1 MFNFAIYF
9 IHLIKKE
16 QLHIYSP
23 FVFTAPH
30 GGHSLTS
37 YSQTIIDKV
46 IYIYKIKT
54 CLSFICWTLTQS
66 KLRFGDQLVLNS
78 EPSGVG
84 QGLYTTTHIHPIILC

>member
-30 GGHSLTS
+30 GGHSLPS
-37 YSQTIIDKV
+37 YTQTIIDKV
-46 IYIYKIKT
+46 IYI
-54 CLSFICWTLTQS
+54 
-66 KLRFGDQLVLNS
+66 
-78 EPSGVG
+78 
-84 QGLYTTTHIHPIILC
+84 